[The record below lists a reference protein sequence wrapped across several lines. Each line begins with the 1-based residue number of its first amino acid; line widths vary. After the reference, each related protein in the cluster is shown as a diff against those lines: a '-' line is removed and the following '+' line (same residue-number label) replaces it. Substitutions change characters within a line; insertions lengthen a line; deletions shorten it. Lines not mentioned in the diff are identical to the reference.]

1 MRARENCLYIGVG
14 GHVVAINPSTGE
26 EIWRRKLRASTF
38 VTVQVAGD
46 AVLAGAAGELFCLDA
61 TTGTI
66 RWRNR
71 LKGLGM
77 GLVAFGG
84 TSEVGVA
91 AAMAAAAAAAS
102 VVATTAA
109 TTAST

>member
-1 MRARENCLYIGVG
+1 MRTRDNCLYIGVG
-14 GHVVAINPSTGE
+14 GHVVAINPGTGE

-38 VTVQVAGD
+38 VTVQATGD
-46 AVLAGAAGELFCLDA
+46 VVLAGAAGELFCLDA

-71 LKGLGM
+71 LKGLGT
-77 GLVAFGG
+77 GLVALGG
-84 TSEVGVA
+84 PSEIEVA

-102 VVATTAA
+102 VAA
-109 TTAST
+109 TTASS

>member
-1 MRARENCLYIGVG
+1 MRPRENCLYIGVG
-14 GHVVAINPSTGE
+14 GHVVAVNPTTGE
-26 EIWRRKLRASTF
+26 EIWRSKLRSSTF

-61 TTGTI
+61 VTGTI

-84 TSEVGVA
+84 SSEVGVA
-91 AAMAAAAAAAS
+91 AAMAAAAAAGA
-102 VVATTAA
+102 AAA
-109 TTAST
+109 TSAATAST

>member
-1 MRARENCLYIGVG
+1 MRTGENCTYIGVG
-14 GHVVAINPSTGE
+14 GHVVAIHPGTGE
-26 EIWRRKLRASTF
+26 EIWRRKLRASSF
-38 VTVQVAGD
+38 VTVQVSGD

-61 TTGTI
+61 VTGTI

-84 TSEVGVA
+84 SSEVGVA
-91 AAMAAAAAAAS
+91 AAMAAAAAASAA
-102 VVATTAA
+102 ATTAA
-109 TTAST
+109 TTASR